1 MLLSLYESREL
12 FTHKTAHS
20 DRPCKLLNVY
30 STVIPLVIE
39 IVNKVCVRV
48 EMIKLLLHK
57 MDSMI
62 ALQHVSASKYKAK
75 AVVSN

>member
-1 MLLSLYESREL
+1 MQQ
-12 FTHKTAHS
+12 KTVYS
-20 DRPCKLLNVY
+20 GRPCKLLNVY

-48 EMIKLLLHK
+48 GMIKLLLHK
-57 MDSMI
+57 MDSMA
-62 ALQHVSASKYKAK
+62 ALQHASASKYKAK